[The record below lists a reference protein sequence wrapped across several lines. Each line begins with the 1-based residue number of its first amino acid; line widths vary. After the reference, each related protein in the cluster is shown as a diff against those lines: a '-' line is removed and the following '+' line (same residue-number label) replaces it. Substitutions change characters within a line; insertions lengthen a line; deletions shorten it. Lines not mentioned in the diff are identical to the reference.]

1 MARFAVIGLG
11 RFGTKLA
18 RSLAQTGAEVIAIDK
33 DSKLI
38 EQISDDVALAVRLDS
53 TDELAL
59 RAQGID
65 KVDAAIVGIGQS
77 FEANIL
83 TTMVLKSMK
92 VKYICSRAE
101 QEMHGKILKRVGA
114 DEVISPEQESAH
126 RWAFKLRA
134 PHISEKL
141 EFAQGFSL
149 AQYTAPPSF
158 HGKNLLDLQL
168 RKKYHVNLI
177 GLRRTAQTTDIK
189 NQIKREIINVPQP
202 DSIINAGDM
211 LWLVGSDE
219 NLAALPNM

>member
-18 RSLAQTGAEVIAIDK
+18 RSLAQSGAEVIAIDT

-114 DEVISPEQESAH
+114 DEVIFPEEECAH

-134 PHISEKL
+134 PQISEKL
-141 EFAQGFSL
+141 EFAEGFSL

-158 HGKNLLDLQL
+158 HGKTLLDLQL

-177 GLRRTAQTTDIK
+177 GLRRSTQTTDIK

-202 DSIINAGDM
+202 DSVINAGDM
-211 LWLVGSDE
+211 LWLVGSDGD
-219 NLAALPNM
+219 LAALPDK